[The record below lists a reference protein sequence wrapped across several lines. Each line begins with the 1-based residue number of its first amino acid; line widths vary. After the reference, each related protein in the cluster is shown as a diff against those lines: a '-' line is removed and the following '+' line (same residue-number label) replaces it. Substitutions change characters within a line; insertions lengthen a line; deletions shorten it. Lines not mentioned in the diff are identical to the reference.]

1 MSLELIYPQNSPIL
15 HRKQGGLRIAT
26 EDLPEIRFSKH
37 PEFSIYGN
45 TSLDNELIY
54 MMTNDP
60 ELDCLISTD
69 INKSINPCSIY
80 IKIIEKLCLFE
91 SQDIETLITD
101 YKPSRFWDSL
111 DPMKKREFIEETV
124 AIQEEKEQEA
134 LEAIETESTQEKR
147 LEKRI
152 CLTWRKGS

>member
-1 MSLELIYPQNSPIL
+1 
-15 HRKQGGLRIAT
+15 
-26 EDLPEIRFSKH
+26 
-37 PEFSIYGN
+37 
-45 TSLDNELIY
+45 
-54 MMTNDP
+54 
-60 ELDCLISTD
+60 
-69 INKSINPCSIY
+69 
-80 IKIIEKLCLFE
+80 LCLFE

>member
-1 MSLELIYPQNSPIL
+1 MLIYPQNSPIL
-15 HRKQGGLRIAT
+15 RRKQAGLRIAI
-26 EDLPEIRFSKH
+26 EDLLEIRFNRH

-45 TSLDNELIY
+45 TSLDDEFIR
-54 MMTNDP
+54 MVMNDP

-80 IKIIEKLCLFE
+80 IKIIVKLCLFE
-91 SQDIETLITD
+91 SQDIETLITT

-111 DPMKKREFIEETV
+111 DPMKRREFIEETV

-134 LEAIETESTQEKR
+134 LEAIGTECTQEKR
-147 LEKRI
+147 PERRI
-152 CLTWRKGS
+152 CFTWRKGL